1 MFLTVHGTV
10 GAIIGLQ
17 TGNPLLAFLFG
28 LISHYIFDMIPHGDE
43 KMIADHQNVSPQEIK
58 KIAQIGSIDGL
69 TMLFL
74 LGGLL
79 YSGRLPLDLAVLFG
93 VAGGILPD
101 FLNAFYQLLK
111 FKWLKFHYDFHLWL
125 HGVLKKFAVSFK
137 TGLAIQAAILAV
149 LLWRVV

>member
-1 MFLTVHGTV
+1 MFLTVHGTA

-101 FLNAFYQLLK
+101 FLNAFFAVDK
-111 FKWLKFHYDFHLWL
+111 FKGFKFLLSFFFLSPRFLKNFRF
-125 HGVLKKFAVSFK
+125 FFK
-137 TGLAIQAAILAV
+137 TRPDTPG
-149 LLWRVV
+149 RDSGG